1 MRKLLLTVSF
11 IAVTG
16 LMVAAHGQDADQPQN
31 PGQGGPGVAHISL
44 MNGEVSMQRGDSG
57 DWVAT
62 SINSPLVPG
71 DVIATGDHART
82 EIQLDHANMLRLA
95 ARSQVKIANLTQSQ
109 IQVQISQG
117 YANYS
122 IFKGNEAQV
131 EIDTPN
137 VAVHPT
143 QPGIYRVQVNSDEQT
158 DVIVRDGEVEVTTP
172 QGSTTV
178 TSGQVITIRGT
189 DDPEY
194 RVSDAPDRDDW
205 DLWNRDRDRTIQ
217 NAEGPRRTNAYY
229 TGVSQLDTY
238 GRWVTIDGYG
248 SVWQP
253 YGPPGWTPYSDG
265 RWVWEPYYG
274 WTWVSYEPW
283 GWAPYHYGRWFSDAG
298 YWYWWP
304 GPIYPAY
311 RPLWAPAYVFF
322 LGFGHHVSF
331 GFGFGSIGWLPVGP
345 CDPFFPWYGRGFNQI
360 NIVNINTFN
369 FNNFHGHFI
378 RPLGIEGRQ
387 RFISNIRLAGT
398 DAHVRAGISTVS
410 AEGFGRGASPI
421 RRGVSEADFRG
432 ARGVT
437 GNLPV
442 VPTRESL
449 QPARASIR
457 PAIEGRSSA
466 QQHFFTRN
474 QPPAGPASFHTQV
487 ANVQQTIHQNESRV
501 QGGFSTGARSAGE
514 GSMNSGRFGGAQ
526 SANRSSDS
534 GWSRFGGGRNT
545 GSPANGGS
553 FGSSRSSGE
562 HTSMRNF
569 PAGGSDRPPGASG
582 SNSTSRGEQG
592 WGKFSRPGDTRS
604 MSGTGNS
611 QTGRGNPSIGNS
623 SSMDRGSWNRFPS
636 NSGSSSQ
643 MGRSNGGSK
652 PPLNMN
658 RPIVTP
664 RSSSPSPSRG
674 PSSDGGW
681 RQSNSPRVDSMPSGR
696 SDSSWSRGSASNGSY
711 SRGSYGGSYSR
722 GSMSGGYS
730 GRSSGSYSSHSS
742 SGYSGG
748 GRSGGSYSHGSS
760 GGASRSGGGGSRGSS
775 HGR

>member
-1 MRKLLLTVSF
+1 MRKLLLTLSF

-16 LMVAAHGQDADQPQN
+16 LMAAADGPDSDQPPN
-31 PGQGGPGVAHISL
+31 SGESGPGVAHISL
-44 MNGEVSMQRGDSG
+44 MNGEISMQRGDSG

-62 SINSPLVPG
+62 SVNSPLVPG
-71 DVIATGDHART
+71 DVIATGDHSRT
-82 EIQLDHANMLRLA
+82 EIQLDHANVLRLA

-109 IQVQISQG
+109 IQIQISQG

-122 IFKGNEAQV
+122 IFKGNEAQIEV
-131 EIDTPN
+131 DTPN
-137 VAVHPT
+137 VSVHPT

-158 DVIVRDGEVEVTTP
+158 DVIVRDGEVEITTP
-172 QGSTTV
+172 QGSTRV
-178 TSGQVITIRGT
+178 TAGQVITIRGT

-194 RVSDAPDRDDW
+194 RVTDAPDRDDW
-205 DLWNRDRDRTIQ
+205 DVWNRDRDRTIQ
-217 NAEGPRRTNAYY
+217 NAEGSRKTNAYY
-229 TGVSQLDTY
+229 TGVNQLDTY

-311 RPLWAPAYVFF
+311 RPVWAPAYVFF
-322 LGFGHHVSF
+322 LGFGPHVNV

-345 CDPFFPWYGRGFNQI
+345 FDPFFPWYGRGFNRI
-360 NIVNINTFN
+360 NVININTFN
-369 FNNFHGHFI
+369 FNHGDFHGPFI

-410 AEGFGRGASPI
+410 AEGFGRGVSPI

-432 ARGVT
+432 ARGVA

-449 QPARASIR
+449 QPAKAEIR
-457 PAIEGRSSA
+457 PGFEGRSSA

-474 QPPAGPASFHTQV
+474 QPPAGPASFHTQ
-487 ANVQQTIHQNESRV
+487 AASVQQTIHENESRM
-501 QGGFSTGARSAGE
+501 QGGFSTSARSAGE
-514 GSMNSGRFGGAQ
+514 GSMNSARFGGSQ
-526 SANRSSDS
+526 TTNRSGDA
-534 GWSRFGGGRNT
+534 GWSRFGGGRNSGT
-545 GSPANGGS
+545 PANGGS
-553 FGSSRSSGE
+553 FGSSRSS
-562 HTSMRNF
+562 
-569 PAGGSDRPPGASG
+569 DRPPGASG
-582 SNSTSRGEQG
+582 SNSSSRGEQG

-604 MSGTGNS
+604 MSGPGNS
-611 QTGRGNPSIGNS
+611 QSNHGNSSMGNS
-623 SSMDRGSWNRFPS
+623 SSTDRGWNRFPS
-636 NSGSSSQ
+636 NSGSSQ
-643 MGRSNGGSK
+643 MGRVNSNSGSK

-664 RSSSPSPSRG
+664 RSSSPSPSHA
-674 PSSDGGW
+674 PSNDGARHQG
-681 RQSNSPRVDSMPSGR
+681 SSPRVDSMPSGR
-696 SDSSWSRGSASNGSY
+696 GDSGWSRGGGSNSGSY
-711 SRGSYGGSYSR
+711 SRAAS
-722 GSMSGGYS
+722 SGGYS
-730 GRSSGSYSSHSS
+730 SRASGGYSSH

-748 GRSGGSYSHGSS
+748 GRSSGASSHGSS
-760 GGASRSGGGGSRGSS
+760 SGGSRSGGGGSRGSS